1 MSGVTINYCAESFDG
16 VLVEYTN
23 GETKRFTGFHFK
35 LDYYDGDPYVEMI
48 AISVPNVVE
57 NKFLK
62 HFGVSMTESLQLIDI
77 HELSHWADDTE
88 DEENH
93 DSDKWNYFLVSKIV
107 NYQDVKTGVSG

>member
-57 NKFLK
+57 NMFLK
-62 HFGVSMTESLQLIDI
+62 YYILIFYDPNQLTSQ
-77 HELSHWADDTE
+77 HHL
-88 DEENH
+88 
-93 DSDKWNYFLVSKIV
+93 K
-107 NYQDVKTGVSG
+107 